1 MIRNILIVIILSS
14 AACVMQAAGMA
25 IPSDP
30 SIEAKVESTL
40 SRMSLDEKIGQMLE
54 LSIDVLGEWRNGEF
68 FLNPAKLQEAIGTY
82 KVGSVLNAPGG
93 PTAQT
98 PEKWVELIGQIQE
111 ISIKEIGIPCIYGLD
126 QNHGTTYTLGGV
138 LFPQNI
144 NVGASFNPEIALKA
158 AQITA
163 YETRAA
169 NCPWTY
175 SPTVDLT
182 RDPRWSRVGE
192 FWRGSVGK
200 CCNGSPTDYRFS
212 GKESKSCGT

>member
-82 KVGSVLNAPGG
+82 
-93 PTAQT
+93 
-98 PEKWVELIGQIQE
+98 
-111 ISIKEIGIPCIYGLD
+111 
-126 QNHGTTYTLGGV
+126 
-138 LFPQNI
+138 
-144 NVGASFNPEIALKA
+144 
-158 AQITA
+158 
-163 YETRAA
+163 
-169 NCPWTY
+169 
-175 SPTVDLT
+175 
-182 RDPRWSRVGE
+182 
-192 FWRGSVGK
+192 
-200 CCNGSPTDYRFS
+200 
-212 GKESKSCGT
+212 